1 VDPNFALPYSGIADA
16 YILGENFYF
25 PPTEVMPKAKAA
37 AEKALQLD
45 DTLAEAHFS
54 LGAAKFQYDFDWP
67 GAETEFRRAIELNPS
82 YAYARVQY
90 GFYLALR
97 GRLDEAVAESRLANE
112 LDPLSSLNAST
123 MVIALTWQ
131 KKYEAAK
138 DQGRIGLEL
147 DPNDWI
153 GQWGIGWIDIE
164 VGKFNEAVTELQK
177 TQVMDS
183 PPIVAGWLGY
193 AYAKS
198 GERIKAEAI
207 ITELNHMSS
216 RRYVPPFST
225 AIVYLGL
232 GDKVRAL
239 DELDKGYEARD
250 WGLLW
255 LKMDRIFDPLR
266 SEPRFIALLK
276 KVDHDN

>member
-1 VDPNFALPYSGIADA
+1 
-16 YILGENFYF
+16 
-25 PPTEVMPKAKAA
+25 M
-37 AEKALQLD
+37 
-45 DTLAEAHFS
+45 
-54 LGAAKFQYDFDWP
+54 
-67 GAETEFRRAIELNPS
+67 
-82 YAYARVQY
+82 
-90 GFYLALR
+90 
-97 GRLDEAVAESRLANE
+97 AESRLANE
-112 LDPLSSLNAST
+112 LDPLSPLTATN

-131 KKYEAAK
+131 KKYAAAK
-138 DQGRIGLEL
+138 EQGRIALEL

-153 GQWGIGWIDIE
+153 GQWAIGWIDIE

-177 TQVMDS
+177 TRVMDS

-225 AIVYLGL
+225 AIAYLGL

-239 DELDKGYEARD
+239 DELEKGYEARD

-266 SEPRFIALLK
+266 SEPRFIALMK
-276 KVDHDN
+276 KLNVDN